1 MVSNV
6 PSITVLMP
14 VYNGSRYLAAAIDS
28 ILSQTYT
35 DFEFLIIDDASGD
48 GSCNII
54 KSYNDTRI
62 RLIVNKKNLG
72 QTRSL
77 NKGIQLAKGEFIARI
92 DQDDIS
98 FNNRLKLQISFMK
111 DNPSIILLG
120 TAFQT
125 IDEHGTLLT
134 HYYPPTTHKEIINS
148 FTSYC
153 PIAHSSVIFQRLPVY
168 NLGGYPENYV
178 FSQDFALWQKLS
190 VQYQEANLP
199 IELVQIRKHS
209 GQTGLSHGSK
219 QILIKEKISINK
231 EALIHPDITPKA
243 KRKGRFNI
251 IKGELDYLLTIYGK
265 YEITMLRK
273 IIKILFYHPILSI
286 KIFLLM
292 LLDKILGSWGYSL
305 IYALKNK
312 LHFVINYKTL
322 SKLRRP

>member
-98 FNNRLKLQISFMK
+98 FNNRLELQISFMK

-243 KRKGRFNI
+243 KRK
-251 IKGELDYLLTIYGK
+251 KHV
-265 YEITMLRK
+265 
-273 IIKILFYHPILSI
+273 ILFKHNGKFHEMIQE
-286 KIFLLM
+286 
-292 LLDKILGSWGYSL
+292 
-305 IYALKNK
+305 
-312 LHFVINYKTL
+312 
-322 SKLRRP
+322 